1 MASDKDIQQIRQII
15 QGRLAKYPVRLFL
28 FGSHATGRAHSA
40 SDVDIAVLPERE
52 LPLDLLSQ
60 VREDLEQSNVLYKV
74 DLVDIS
80 RTDEVFRQRVFAVGV
95 EWVD

>member
-15 QGRLAKYPVRLFL
+15 QGRLVKYPVRLFL
-28 FGSHATGRAHSA
+28 FGSHATGRARSA

-80 RTDEVFRQRVFAVGV
+80 RTDEVFRQRVFAEGV

>member
-28 FGSHATGRAHSA
+28 FGSHATGRARYA

-80 RTDEVFRQRVFAVGV
+80 RTDEVFRQRVFAEGV